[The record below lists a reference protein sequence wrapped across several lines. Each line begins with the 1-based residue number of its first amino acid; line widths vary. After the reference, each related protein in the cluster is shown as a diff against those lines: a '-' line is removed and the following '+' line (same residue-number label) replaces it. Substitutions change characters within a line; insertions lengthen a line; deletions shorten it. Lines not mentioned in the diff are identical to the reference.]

1 MRNSCLYNLYW
12 IFCFWF
18 CYFGNASGSI
28 LHRSYGYFWPS
39 ATATKKNLNFKLIYL
54 GECIAKI
61 NFCDKKPDCVDGS
74 DENACSVD
82 DDPNRVGLF

>member
-1 MRNSCLYNLYW
+1 M
-12 IFCFWF
+12 IFHIYTLKYHFKEKKVF
-18 CYFGNASGSI
+18 RINPG
-28 LHRSYGYFWPS
+28 
-39 ATATKKNLNFKLIYL
+39 KKNLNFKLIYL